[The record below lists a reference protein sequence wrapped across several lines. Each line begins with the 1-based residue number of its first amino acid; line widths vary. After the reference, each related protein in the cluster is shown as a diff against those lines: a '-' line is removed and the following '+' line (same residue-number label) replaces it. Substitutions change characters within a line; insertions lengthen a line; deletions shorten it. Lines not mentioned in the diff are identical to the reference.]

1 MLPLRD
7 DIRSYSRPFVTYG
20 LIGLNVIVFL
30 YEMSL
35 GDALNGFIQRFGA
48 IPSMILN
55 PSGPGSYCTL
65 ISSMF
70 IHASLMHIVGNMLFL
85 WIFGDNI
92 EDRMG
97 HVFFFIFYIICG
109 LAGAFLHT
117 ITAPSSMVP
126 MVGASGAI
134 SGIMGAYI
142 LLYPKA
148 RILALVPL
156 GFFLRIMKLPALLF
170 LGVWFLYQFLL
181 GILSIGVKGG
191 GVAYFAHIGGFAV
204 GLVIALPFR
213 FKRNKGDIDYSV
225 Q

>member
-20 LIGLNVIVFL
+20 LIGLNIVVFL
-30 YEMSL
+30 YEISL
-35 GDALNGFIQRFGA
+35 GDTLNGFIQQFGA
-48 IPSMILN
+48 VPYTIFH

-70 IHASLMHIVGNMLFL
+70 IHASLMHIAGNMLFL

-97 HVFFFIFYIICG
+97 HVFFFIFYVISG
-109 LAGAFLHT
+109 LAGALLHS
-117 ITAPSSMVP
+117 ITAPGSLVP

-204 GLVIALPFR
+204 GLVIALPFK
-213 FKRNKGDIDYSV
+213 FTRNKGDIDYSV

>member
-7 DIRSYSRPFVTYG
+7 DIPSYSRPFVTYG
-20 LIGLNVIVFL
+20 LIGLNAVVFL
-30 YEMSL
+30 YELSL
-35 GDALNGFIQRFGA
+35 GTALNGFIQRFGA
-48 IPSMILN
+48 VPYTIFH
-55 PSGPGSYCTL
+55 PSGIGSYLTL

-70 IHASLMHIVGNMLFL
+70 IHASFMHIAGNMLFL

-97 HVFFFIFYIICG
+97 HIFFFVFYVITG
-109 LAGAFLHT
+109 LAGTFLHS
-117 ITAPSSMVP
+117 ITAPSSTVP

-148 RILALVPL
+148 RILALVPF

-191 GVAYFAHIGGFAV
+191 GVAYFAHIGGFVV
-204 GLVIALPFR
+204 GLIIALLFR
-213 FKRNKGDIDYSV
+213 FQKHESEIDYHV

>member
-7 DIRSYSRPFVTYG
+7 DIPSHSRPFVTYAI
-20 LIGLNVIVFL
+20 IGLNVGVYL
-30 YEMSL
+30 YELSL
-35 GDALNGFIQRFGA
+35 GSALNTFILQYGA
-48 IPSMILN
+48 VPSCIFN
-55 PSGPGSYCTL
+55 PAGVATYFTL
-65 ISSMF
+65 LSSMF
-70 IHASLMHIVGNMLFL
+70 IHASIMHIVGNMLFL

-97 HVFFFIFYIICG
+97 HLFFIVFYILCG
-109 LAGAFLHT
+109 LAGTLLHS
-117 ITAPSSMVP
+117 ITDPNSQVP

-156 GFFLRIMKLPALLF
+156 GFFLRIMKLPALVF
-170 LGVWFLYQFLL
+170 LGIWFFYQFFL
-181 GILSIGVKGG
+181 GILAIGTKSG

-204 GLVIALPFR
+204 GLVIALPFK
-213 FKRNKGDIDYSV
+213 FAQKKKEFDYRV
-225 Q
+225 M